1 MFREPVILPS
11 GLSYEESALHEHLA
25 KVRGRALPT
34 LRSPGRPRL
43 PGGARAPAARRP
55 GRRPC
60 YAPRAADCCARRNT
74 GGWRLQGARAPGAA
88 TRAHSCAHALSA
100 SPWGDGPRNLQRG
113 CAQSCAPSVTA
124 EARRATQLQCAAQVG
139 HWDPITKEPCQ
150 PGQVVRNVG
159 LRAAAAQYLEEHPWA
174 YGDIC

>member
-1 MFREPVILPS
+1 MSTWPRCAGAHCPPC
-11 GLSYEESALHEHLA
+11 GA
-25 KVRGRALPT
+25 
-34 LRSPGRPRL
+34 PGGPGCPAGPRL
-43 PGGARAPAARRP
+43 PRAARAGGPATRR
-55 GRRPC
+55 
-60 YAPRAADCCARRNT
+60 APRTAVRTRNT

-100 SPWGDGPRNLQRG
+100 SPWGDRPRNLQRG